1 VKVKTLSLLAGIFLA
16 GSTAAMADQHPLP
29 PSAIA
34 KLPPQQQQCR
44 VCHEQTTPKVYKEWA
59 HSRHAIANVR
69 CFQCHGTFEDF
80 HKTPPISKCE
90 ACHYQEVQTM
100 KEKAPNMKCWTCHTP
115 HIFEFHGNGVKNIK
129 TAKDFN
135 PAQY

>member
-1 VKVKTLSLLAGIFLA
+1 MKVKTLSLLTGAFLL
-16 GSTAAMADQHPLP
+16 GSGVAMADQHPLP

-44 VCHEQTTPKVYKEWA
+44 VCHEKVTPKVYKEWA
-59 HSRHAIANVR
+59 HSKHAIANVR
-69 CFQCHGTFEDF
+69 CFQCHGTFSDF
-80 HKTPPISKCE
+80 HKTPPIEKCM
-90 ACHYQEVQTM
+90 ACHYQQVETM
-100 KEKAPNMKCWTCHTP
+100 EKKAPNFKCWTCHTP

-129 TAKDFN
+129 TAKDFD

>member
-1 VKVKTLSLLAGIFLA
+1 VKVKALTLLAGLVLA
-16 GSTAAMADQHPLP
+16 GSGVAMADQHPLSP
-29 PSAIA
+29 EVIA

-44 VCHEQTTPKVYKEWA
+44 VCHQQTTPKVYKEWA
-59 HSRHAIANVR
+59 HSKHAIANVR
-69 CFQCHGTFEDF
+69 CFQCHGTLEDF

-100 KEKAPNMKCWTCHTP
+100 KKKAPGFKCWTCHTP